1 MKRKQK
7 ILLLLIA
14 IVIVIIV
21 VLAVWYFSPK
31 TFLSDIEA
39 TDVKSISVFDGST
52 GKRFDIDDPEEI
64 KYIVKNIQD
73 NEMERD
79 KISVNYSGSAFQM
92 SFRSENE
99 KILDSF
105 AINGDNTI
113 RSDPFFYC
121 CDGGLCYDYLKELED
136 KYVD

>member
-31 TFLSDIEA
+31 TFLSGIEA

-64 KYIVKNIQD
+64 KYIVKNI
-73 NEMERD
+73 
-79 KISVNYSGSAFQM
+79 
-92 SFRSENE
+92 
-99 KILDSF
+99 
-105 AINGDNTI
+105 
-113 RSDPFFYC
+113 
-121 CDGGLCYDYLKELED
+121 
-136 KYVD
+136 